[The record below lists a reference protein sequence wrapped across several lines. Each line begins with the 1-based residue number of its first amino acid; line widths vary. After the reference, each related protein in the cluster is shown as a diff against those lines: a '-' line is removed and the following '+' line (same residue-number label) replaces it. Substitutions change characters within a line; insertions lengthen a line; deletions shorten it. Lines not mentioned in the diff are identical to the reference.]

1 MKITT
6 KKILGFLDNTQTFLI
21 NAKQSDTNR
30 VIIIQIVDELTLV
43 DFTDVSTAILYY
55 GCNFMD
61 ITDVMNRDDS
71 SFSIPLNEGM
81 LSFTGDLQCEI
92 VLKDSEGA
100 NILTTNT
107 FIIRIKNLE
116 GGCNC

>member
-1 MKITT
+1 MKTTT
-6 KKILGFLDNTQTFLI
+6 KKILGFLDDTQTFLI

-30 VIIIQIVDELTLV
+30 IIIIQIVDELTLV
-43 DFTDVSTAILYY
+43 DFTDVSTATLHY
-55 GCNFMD
+55 GDNSMD

-71 SFSIPLNEGM
+71 SFTIHLSEEM
-81 LSFTGDLQCEI
+81 LSSIGDLQCEI
-92 VLKDSEGA
+92 VLKNSKNI

-107 FIIRIKNLE
+107 FTIRINDLR